1 MNTTPCSA
9 NRGRAFI
16 AAFVGVAFLW
26 TLVLSVS
33 PQLHERIHPDANR
46 VDHSCAITLVASG
59 NFNHSA
65 CPQLVGSP
73 ALVDQFSSIPA
84 LTSQWVESPFLLA
97 RIFEHAPPALV

>member
-1 MNTTPCSA
+1 MKSSTA
-9 NRGRAFI
+9 R
-16 AAFVGVAFLW
+16 AFVGLLASAAFLW
-26 TLVLSVS
+26 TLTLSVS

-65 CPQLVGSP
+65 SPQLVSAP
-73 ALVDQFSSIPA
+73 AHVDQFPSAPTLPSH
-84 LTSQWVESPFLLA
+84 WVESPFLLA